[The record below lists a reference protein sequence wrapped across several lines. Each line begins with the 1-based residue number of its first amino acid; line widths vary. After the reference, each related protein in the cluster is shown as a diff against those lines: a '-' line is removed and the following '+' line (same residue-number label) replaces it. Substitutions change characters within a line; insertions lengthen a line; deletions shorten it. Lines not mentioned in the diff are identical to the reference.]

1 MINLSSHIVRVL
13 LSSWLTASLQL
24 CRIIVIFWASLI
36 CRTPSGLVDHLS
48 SVIHINICH
57 YRSHLRNKCHWII
70 MNHPPAPTKRI
81 RSSCHSWVSRLCFAW
96 RNLLLSHFLLV
107 FLEDSAHPDRFIQ
120 DPWSK
125 AKPPEWLN
133 NGIQQQ
139 VRSGLMMLHDCFM
152 FHTTTINLEASSI
165 FIILSPIVLG
175 IPWYS

>member
-1 MINLSSHIVRVL
+1 MYV
-13 LSSWLTASLQL
+13 
-24 CRIIVIFWASLI
+24 II
-36 CRTPSGLVDHLS
+36 
-48 SVIHINICH
+48 
-57 YRSHLRNKCHWII
+57 RSHLKNKCHWII

-139 VRSGLMMLHDCFM
+139 VRSALMMLHDCFM

-175 IPWYS
+175 IPWYIPRQRCPFPVSSAVRKPVSNERGIPQ